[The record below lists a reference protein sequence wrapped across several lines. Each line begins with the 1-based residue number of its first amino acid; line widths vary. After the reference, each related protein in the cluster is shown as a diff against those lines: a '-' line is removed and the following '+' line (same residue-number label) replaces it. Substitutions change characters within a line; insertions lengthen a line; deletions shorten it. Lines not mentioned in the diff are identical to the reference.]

1 MKALRLTLVAL
12 FALFVGVTGL
22 QAATSL
28 AVNGTAALEGSYG
41 LQVVFDGAGG
51 DAYVQ
56 DNSPSGETRYVIQF
70 RMNSAPATMAT
81 SSNHQIVRAI
91 SGDPTPTGVAFQVKI
106 FRTAVGKELQVL
118 ARLDNGSFTN
128 RIAVVGDSPTNAA
141 YGVDWKASSAPG
153 ANDGFAKL
161 YKQGTLRKELLN
173 LDNDQQV
180 VDMVRM
186 GSFGA
191 VDVSTTGSM
200 YFDAFESY
208 RTTIFP

>member
-1 MKALRLTLVAL
+1 MKALRFIAVAAFVLLVA
-12 FALFVGVTGL
+12 ASGA

-56 DNSPSGETRYVIQF
+56 DNSPNNETRYVVQF
-70 RMNSAPATMAT
+70 RMNSQPMTMAT
-81 SSNHQIVRAI
+81 SSNHQVLRAI
-91 SGDPTPTGVAFQVKI
+91 QGDPSPTGVAFQVKI
-106 FRTAVGKELQVL
+106 YRTAVGKELQVL
-118 ARLDNGSFTN
+118 ARLDSGSFTN
-128 RIAVVGDSPTNAA
+128 RIAVVGDSPANIT

-161 YKQGTLRKELLN
+161 YKNGTLRKELLN
-173 LDNDQQV
+173 LDNDLQR

-191 VDVSTTGSM
+191 VDTTTGGSLHL
-200 YFDAFESY
+200 DAFESY
-208 RTTIFP
+208 RSTIFP